1 MAGAQQ
7 WWGRIVTKW
16 LPWKS
21 HFFFLSSQESLN
33 TSAGVMTILLIF
45 SRGKSNRLDEKI
57 RLLVYILVE
66 KGKSAS
72 VHRSSY

>member
-1 MAGAQQ
+1 MVGEDTNKMATLE
-7 WWGRIVTKW
+7 I
-16 LPWKS
+16 S
-21 HFFFLSSQESLN
+21 FFFLSSQESLN

-57 RLLVYILVE
+57 RLLVYILVA